1 MQSLLEVLAARDA
14 RILELESRVQELV
27 AKNKRILELEEK
39 YLAQVEIIA
48 RQAEVIS
55 ELQRSLG
62 LNSTNSSKPPSS
74 DGLRKPLAR
83 SRRHKTGRK
92 PGGQKGHKGH
102 TLQRSEKPAHIEH
115 HFPRS
120 CTHCGLDLDEGMAVP
135 VETRQIHDVPPP
147 PPPVVTDHIVH
158 KCVCPH
164 CNRETRASFPD
175 HVTAPVQYGPN
186 ISGLVTYLKEEQH
199 IPVNRVVDV
208 MEQFHGF
215 RMSGGTVVN
224 MVAGKA
230 RQFGGL
236 ADWIR
241 HLVAFSRVKYMDET
255 GSRIAGRT
263 GWLHVA
269 CNEYMTCLW
278 IGKSRGDVMR
288 DARGTI
294 VHDFFP
300 SYQTI
305 PDVRHGYC
313 NVHVLRELEDL
324 VEFAG
329 EGWAGDAAKLLQE
342 GIHLHNE
349 AGGNELPPGIIAS
362 LGKRYRRLIG
372 KGLRFHES
380 REPLPSAGTRGR
392 KRKRRGHNL
401 ALRLDRHADGVLLYL
416 SDPLVEPTNN
426 YAEQALRPEKLK
438 QKISGCHRSLQG
450 ARDTAIIR
458 TVLATARKQGWNA
471 LDTLRSTPGELM
483 AKLVTGPMVDTEPIA

>member
-1 MQSLLEVLAARDA
+1 MF
-14 RILELESRVQELV
+14 
-27 AKNKRILELEEK
+27 
-39 YLAQVEIIA
+39 
-48 RQAEVIS
+48 
-55 ELQRSLG
+55 
-62 LNSTNSSKPPSS
+62 
-74 DGLRKPLAR
+74 KPL
-83 SRRHKTGRK
+83 
-92 PGGQKGHKGH
+92 
-102 TLQRSEKPAHIEH
+102 
-115 HFPRS
+115 
-120 CTHCGLDLDEGMAVP
+120 
-135 VETRQIHDVPPP
+135 
-147 PPPVVTDHIVH
+147 VT
-158 KCVCPH
+158 
-164 CNRETRASFPD
+164 
-175 HVTAPVQYGPN
+175 PN
-186 ISGLVTYLKEEQH
+186 ISGLVTYLNEEQH

-362 LGKRYRRLIG
+362 LGKRYRCLIG

-380 REPLPSAGTRGR
+380 REPLPSAGKRGR

-401 ALRLDRHADGVLLYL
+401 ALRLDKHADGVLLYL